1 MENNSKSPVG
11 LSKQAIL
18 RLPNYLQHLKKMKRQ
33 GVMMAAAS
41 VIAADLRLN
50 EVQVRK
56 DLAAV
61 SSLPGKPKMGF
72 QIDPLIHDIEEFLG
86 YHNVNEAIL
95 VGCGS
100 LGTALLNFTG
110 FRALGLQI
118 VAAFDSAEEKCN
130 VAIGDKPVLPMDKMQ
145 SLCRRLNVHIGIIT
159 TPADAAQ
166 KIADEMIECGI
177 LAIWNFA
184 PVRIVVPKGILV
196 HNENMAASLALLSKH
211 LKERLD

>member
-1 MENNSKSPVG
+1 MENNQKSPVG

-33 GVMMAAAS
+33 GVTMAAAS
-41 VIAADLRLN
+41 VIASDLRLN

-61 SSLPGKPKMGF
+61 STLPGKPKVGF
-72 QIDPLIHDIEEFLG
+72 QIDSLINDIEEFLG
-86 YHNVNEAIL
+86 YHNVNEAVL

-118 VAAFDSAEEKCN
+118 IAAFDSNEEKHN
-130 VAIGDKPVLPMDKMQ
+130 TTVGEKPVLPMDKMQ

-159 TPADAAQ
+159 TPADVAQ
-166 KIADEMIECGI
+166 KIADEMVACGI

-211 LKERLD
+211 LQEQLD